1 MSLFKLG
8 NIKNFFITYN
18 SPLIYIY
25 ILVVFLLTMYLL
37 DYYNASP
44 FFDEYRP
51 QVFMGTITMSS
62 VLVLGSLL
70 SLREMFKPVSG
81 TPVSVLTQLK
91 NFGKL
96 MGIFILFAALVYGI
110 LFLCIENYEFSSNL
124 LLILIVSGVVIS
136 SLTFYKYKDKILP
149 EDNSTTSMVFR
160 LIKNITLYIPCYLSY
175 IAGKIAEELK
185 TAPPEAYMLLFAEGI
200 VIVAY
205 VFYGAIKNYMYNI
218 AIRDG
223 KQLLRDPIRMS
234 PSKTIGTF
242 DELHKVSSKRGAFQ
256 YDYSISAWFYIN
268 PDSSKDSYL
277 TILNYGNK
285 PHVEYNQASNRL
297 RIQML
302 DGKKKLKT
310 IYLTNNIPLQR
321 WNHIVINYSGNT
333 IDIFMNN
340 TLVATKPN
348 IVPYMSYDTIVTGSS
363 DNIDGKICNVIYF
376 TKTLSKNAINYMY
389 LMYTGINP
397 PIL

>member
-1 MSLFKLG
+1 
-8 NIKNFFITYN
+8 
-18 SPLIYIY
+18 
-25 ILVVFLLTMYLL
+25 
-37 DYYNASP
+37 
-44 FFDEYRP
+44 
-51 QVFMGTITMSS
+51 
-62 VLVLGSLL
+62 
-70 SLREMFKPVSG
+70 
-81 TPVSVLTQLK
+81 
-91 NFGKL
+91 
-96 MGIFILFAALVYGI
+96 
-110 LFLCIENYEFSSNL
+110 
-124 LLILIVSGVVIS
+124 
-136 SLTFYKYKDKILP
+136 
-149 EDNSTTSMVFR
+149 
-160 LIKNITLYIPCYLSY
+160 
-175 IAGKIAEELK
+175 
-185 TAPPEAYMLLFAEGI
+185 
-200 VIVAY
+200 
-205 VFYGAIKNYMYNI
+205 
-218 AIRDG
+218 
-223 KQLLRDPIRMS
+223 MS

-302 DGKKKLKT
+302 DGKKRLKT

-321 WNHIVINYSGNT
+321 WNHVVINYSGNT